1 MSNFLTSLKQFKPIT
16 LFLLISVIG
25 LEVAAQNQSA
35 FLKLFAAQSLAIPEK
50 LIAIKKT
57 KVGQLDIEQLLAEI
71 KTLTWMENAA
81 GVFQAG
87 SGETRTGAIYDVE
100 KRTITLN
107 SGRAQFEPKDTM
119 SIASLHEA
127 LGALGYIDE
136 NYQLSL
142 LLKIHSLTDQERST
156 IFDEQDFNRENIR
169 FLNLEK
175 RTKNFKYVMAGGATS
190 VGGGGDGIVVQLKWY
205 LLLFGKQ
212 ICQISKL
219 NCLDVFRRVLDAN
232 IEINPKVIE
241 TTVRSEII
249 AGKRIIRIPMI
260 AWINGSIQTNG
271 QNLANGQIQIMQE
284 TMQHLMQESP

>member
-241 TTVRSEII
+241 TTVRSEIL

-271 QNLANGQIQIMQE
+271 QTLADGQIQIMQE
-284 TMQHLMQESP
+284 TMQHLMQEIP

>member
-271 QNLANGQIQIMQE
+271 QTLADGQIQIMQE
-284 TMQHLMQESP
+284 TMQHLMQEIP

>member
-1 MSNFLTSLKQFKPIT
+1 VSNFLTSLKQFKPIT

-271 QNLANGQIQIMQE
+271 QTLADGQIQIMQE
-284 TMQHLMQESP
+284 TMQHLMQEIP